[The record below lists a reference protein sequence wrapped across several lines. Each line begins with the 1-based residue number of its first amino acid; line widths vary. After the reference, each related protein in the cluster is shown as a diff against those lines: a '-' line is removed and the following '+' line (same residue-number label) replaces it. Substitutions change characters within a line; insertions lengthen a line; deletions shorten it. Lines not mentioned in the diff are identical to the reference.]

1 MNDDQYKSLKDHI
14 QALGYTDDEAN
25 TLIDALET
33 ESEENRKI
41 DLETF
46 FDIQLPYQFGGLAE
60 FELDM
65 ALSTNIHLEPINH
78 HTLQPKQ
85 LQTINPNLVANF
97 KLKLDKPTRTYPD
110 IKINTLN
117 AQSLSLPTKIETLN
131 VFSEKDLILQP
142 LRSID
147 VTSSIANIGQQ
158 LNHIPLQ
165 IQQKSF
171 IKKDKSLTV
180 PKNMMNKPMMKREFR
195 PKAYLDEPQAINT
208 LIELPSLPRKVE
220 ISSHEAIEQPNIEL
234 PTEDIKTDYERELKS
249 IGLDIELDDTIP
261 MISVASY
268 YMDNVEVFR
277 DGTGISRHYQ
287 AFKGFYRP
295 FIDDIAQEVYQ
306 AHYQCNDPIQLFE
319 LFKSRINDVIEEIS
333 EMYMEQDVQEYM
345 MEG

>member
-33 ESEENRKI
+33 ESEENRII

-46 FDIQLPYQFGGLAE
+46 FKIQFPYDFGGLAE
-60 FELDM
+60 FQLNMILNYDI
-65 ALSTNIHLEPINH
+65 ALEPMYS
-78 HTLQPKQ
+78 HTLQPKT
-85 LQTINPNLVANF
+85 LQTLKPNLVAKF
-97 KLKLDKPTRTYPD
+97 KLALDTPTRTYPD

-131 VFSEKDLILQP
+131 VFSDKDLILQP

-158 LNHIPLQ
+158 LNQIHLQ
-165 IQQKSF
+165 IKQKTF
-171 IKKDKSLTV
+171 IKKDKSLIL
-180 PKNMMNKPMMKREFR
+180 PKNMMNKPIMKREFR
-195 PKAYLDEPQAINT
+195 PKAYLEEPQSINT

-220 ISSHEAIEQPNIEL
+220 TSSHEPIDKPNIEL
-234 PTEDIKTDYERELKS
+234 PTEGIKPDYERELKA

-268 YMDNVEVFR
+268 YMDNVEAFR
-277 DGTGISRHYQ
+277 DGQGISRHYQ
-287 AFKGFYRP
+287 SFKGFYRP

-333 EMYMEQDVQEYM
+333 EMYMEQDVQEYI

>member
-46 FDIQLPYQFGGLAE
+46 FDIQPPYQFGGLAE

-78 HTLQPKQ
+78 HTLQPKT
-85 LQTINPNLVANF
+85 LQTLKPNLVANF

-117 AQSLSLPTKIETLN
+117 GQSLSLPTKIETLN

-195 PKAYLDEPQAINT
+195 PKTYLDEPQAINT

-220 ISSHEAIEQPNIEL
+220 ISSHETIEQPNIEL
-234 PTEDIKTDYERELKS
+234 PTEDIKPDYERELKS

-261 MISVASY
+261 MLSVASY
-268 YMDNVEVFR
+268 YMDNVESFR

>member
-14 QALGYTDDEAN
+14 EALGYTDDEAN
-25 TLIDALET
+25 TLINDLET
-33 ESEENRKI
+33 EHENNRTI

-60 FELDM
+60 FQLNMILNYNIPLD
-65 ALSTNIHLEPINH
+65 PINS
-78 HTLQPKQ
+78 HTLQPIK
-85 LQTINPNLVANF
+85 LKTLKPNLVVNF
-97 KLKLDKPTRTYPD
+97 KLKLEQPTRTYPD

-117 AQSLSLPTKIETLN
+117 VQSLSLPTKIETLN
-131 VFSEKDLILQP
+131 VFNEKALTIRP
-142 LRSID
+142 LRFLD

-165 IQQKSF
+165 IYHKTY

-195 PKAYLDEPQAINT
+195 PKSYLEEPQTINT
-208 LIELPSLPRKVE
+208 LIELPAIPRKVE
-220 ISSHEAIEQPNIEL
+220 TSSHEPIETPHIEY
-234 PTEDIKTDYERELKS
+234 PTEDIKPDYERELKA

-268 YMDNVEVFR
+268 YMDNVEAFR
-277 DGTGISRHYQ
+277 DGQGISRHYQ

-295 FIDDIAQEVYQ
+295 FIDDVAQEVYQ
-306 AHYQCNDPIQLFE
+306 THYQCNDPIQLFE

-333 EMYMEQDVQEYM
+333 EMYMEQDVQEYI

>member
-33 ESEENRKI
+33 ESEENRII

-46 FDIQLPYQFGGLAE
+46 FKIQFPYDFGGLAE
-60 FELDM
+60 FQLNMILNYDI
-65 ALSTNIHLEPINH
+65 ALEPMYS
-78 HTLQPKQ
+78 HTLQPKT
-85 LQTINPNLVANF
+85 LQTLKPNLVAKF
-97 KLKLDKPTRTYPD
+97 KLALDTPTRTYPD

-131 VFSEKDLILQP
+131 VFSDKDLILQP

-158 LNHIPLQ
+158 LNQIHLQ
-165 IQQKSF
+165 IKQKTF

-180 PKNMMNKPMMKREFR
+180 PKNMMNKPIMKREFR
-195 PKAYLDEPQAINT
+195 PKAYLEEPQSINT

-220 ISSHEAIEQPNIEL
+220 TSSHEPIDKPNIEL
-234 PTEDIKTDYERELKS
+234 PTEDIKPDYERELKA

-268 YMDNVEVFR
+268 YMDNVEAFR
-277 DGTGISRHYQ
+277 DGQGISRHYQ
-287 AFKGFYRP
+287 SFKGFYRP

-333 EMYMEQDVQEYM
+333 EMYMEQDVQEYI